1 MNKRIVTLFCAVL
14 LLQSPFFAE
23 EWILGATPFAIA
35 SSDSSVKKE
44 LASTAE
50 QLPVLILESLSGV
63 QERVLLPEEVLNR
76 QQEKLQQERSVLI
89 QDLGTAQKKKDGLL
103 FSSSKTKDKEKK
115 ELEEKISLLKSHI
128 QEINNSL
135 DKLKVQSENK
145 EYDSLVIPKA
155 HVRLWGDSVESL
167 YKALIPEKQDTI
179 HGLLTGSVTPVGN
192 YVSAEVRLTLYPG
205 DMTVVSLQEVS
216 SLSDVQYLAQS
227 LSKKL
232 ILYITNQQTTKVYL
246 TISPTDALPFIYVDG
261 QKIDYNS
268 LEVVSLP
275 DSTTEQSLETRLLSL
290 PADIHTVTIGATGYE
305 SKTFEQDFSENPG
318 YAIAVTLEKTEYTDV
333 VLDAGGKQGSVYIN
347 GLPAGALSETLQ
359 LPQGRILGEVT
370 VPNASQSDF
379 FIADIGG
386 NDLSTLN
393 LRLREENDDISQL
406 IDKRRRTMYNSYSA
420 LLISVIPLLIT
431 NGLYVNTYNAWAL
444 GHEDES
450 NVNTWNIISKTSMGI
465 TIGLGVNW
473 AVQLARYLFTVNK
486 ILPQSAQK

>member
-23 EWILGATPFAIA
+23 EWILGATSFAIV

-50 QLPVLILESLSGV
+50 QLPSLILENLSAV

-89 QDLGTAQKKKDGLL
+89 QDLGSAQKKKDGLL

-128 QEINNSL
+128 QDINNSL
-135 DKLKVQSENK
+135 DELKVQSENK
-145 EYDSLVIPKA
+145 EYDSLEIPKA
-155 HVRLWGDSVESL
+155 HIRLWGNSVESL
-167 YKALIPEKQDTI
+167 YKDVVPEKQDTV
-179 HGLLTGSVTPVGN
+179 HGLVTGSLTPVGN
-192 YVSAEVRLTLYPG
+192 YVSAEVRLTLFPG
-205 DMTVVSLQEVS
+205 EITVISVQEVA

-232 ILYITNQQTTKVYL
+232 VPYVTNQETTQVYL
-246 TISPTDALPFIYVDG
+246 TISPPDAVPFIYVDG
-261 QKIDYNS
+261 QKIAYSS
-268 LEVVSLP
+268 LEAVTLP
-275 DSTTEQSLETRLLSL
+275 DSPPEQPLETRLLSL

-305 SKTFEQDFSENPG
+305 SKTFKQDFSENPG

-333 VLDAGGKQGSVYIN
+333 VLEAGGKQGSVYIN

-370 VPNASQSDF
+370 VPNAPQSDF
-379 FIADIGG
+379 FIADIGD
-386 NDLSTLN
+386 DLTALN

-431 NGLYVNTYNAWAL
+431 NGLYVNTYNAWVL
-444 GHEDES
+444 GHEEES
-450 NVNTWNIISKTSMGI
+450 NVNTWNIISKTSLGI